1 MITGFT
7 TKTAEEKMITGFT
20 TNAGSKND
28 QQLHGKYWK

>member
-7 TKTAEEKMITGFT
+7 AKTVDEKTITGFT

-28 QQLHGKYWK
+28 QQLHGKYRK